1 MSQGKRVKKLE
12 TSLTPKQRILLWL
25 EEALK
30 FESLRAGIESYSK
43 GGHKI
48 IQRSLRQKQEK

>member
-43 GGHKI
+43 GGP
-48 IQRSLRQKQEK
+48 